1 MSAKVFLNYDQ
12 AQLDLEMNLRGRWPE
27 HQSYFDRWAKDSLHV
42 RKTYN
47 CHSDLVYGDTPGQK
61 LDLFLPT
68 VEEAAQNG
76 GKTPL
81 LAFIHGGYWKSLD
94 KGDFSYLAPAYLE
107 RGIAFASL
115 NYDLSPSAD
124 IGEMVAQ
131 VRRGLAWLIGQSGDY
146 GLDPSGLY
154 VAGHSAG
161 GHLAAMVMNP
171 AWASEFDLPAEVIK
185 GGCSVSGVYDLAP
198 VALSFQQ
205 EELQI
210 APQVVENFSPVTN
223 LPAGA
228 APLICAVG
236 SQETAEFIRQQKVY
250 VEAWQQAG
258 LRCQVVDLTGD
269 NHFSSADRFA
279 ERDHPLY
286 LAVLAMISSGNNF

>member
-1 MSAKVFLNYDQ
+1 MSGKVFLEYDQ
-12 AQLDLEMNLRGRWPE
+12 VQLDREMNLRGRWPE
-27 HQSYFDRWAKDSLHV
+27 HQSYFDRWAADSLHV

-47 CHSDLVYGDTPGQK
+47 CHSDLAYGDTPGQK
-61 LDLFLPT
+61 LDLFLPGG
-68 VEEAAQNG
+68 EERAQRP

-115 NYDLSPSAD
+115 NYDLSPKAD

-131 VRRGLAWLIGQSGDY
+131 VHRGLAWLVRRAGEYD
-146 GLDPSGLY
+146 LDPSGLY

-161 GHLAAMVMNP
+161 GHLAAMAVNP
-171 AWASEFDLPAEVIK
+171 AWTAAYDLSPEVIK

-210 APQVVENFSPVTN
+210 APRVVESFSPLTN
-223 LPAGA
+223 VPAAA

-236 SQETAEFIRQQKVY
+236 SDETAEFIRQQGVY
-250 VEAWQQAG
+250 VEAWRQKG
-258 LRCQVVDLTGD
+258 LSCQVIDLPGD
-269 NHFSSADRFA
+269 NHFSAADRLG

-286 LAVLAMISSGNNF
+286 LALLELTSS